1 MATAVDLLSW
11 ALLLAGSLFVM
22 IGGVGILRLPDFY
35 TRLHA
40 ASVTDTAGAG
50 LIMLGLMLQA
60 GFSLV
65 LVKLVLVLAFLF
77 FTSPT
82 SAHALARAAMSG
94 GVKPWPQDAQED
106 EPSKA

>member
-1 MATAVDLLSW
+1 MAAAIDLSSW

-22 IGGVGILRLPDFY
+22 TGGVGILRLPDFY

-40 ASVTDTAGAG
+40 AGITDTAGAG

-60 GFSLV
+60 GFTLV
-65 LVKLVLVLAFLF
+65 LVKLALVLAFLF
-77 FTSPT
+77 FTGPT

-94 GVKPWPQDAQED
+94 GVRPWPQDAQED